1 MVVEYATL
9 EEDEDTITPSPII
22 PNSRRRTAPTRT
34 QVVESKLIGF
44 LKHDRTECNYLIL
57 LFVLGVFCMLLSN

>member
-9 EEDEDTITPSPII
+9 EEEEETITPSPII
-22 PNSRRRTAPTRT
+22 PNSRRTAKTRT
-34 QVVESKLIGF
+34 QVVESKIIGF

-57 LFVLGVFCMLLSN
+57 LFIMGVFCMLLSN